1 MVITSLKL
9 RLFARAELEVERPG
23 SCGYLAKSSER
34 QKSSISQK
42 IVTISMQNSKGEGF
56 GNQTVDLI
64 YHIPNE
70 FCFLFRRTHVKLPY
84 MVPRPCDL
92 RSVTG
97 GADCSALEESERL
110 LPTPVGNRCDGVI
123 EAQGSRLEGV
133 IYKQASCGR
142 HVITGI
148 ISIHPSAKEPVR
160 SKLVVDPA

>member
-70 FCFLFRRTHVKLPY
+70 FCFLFRRTHVIYLHA
-84 MVPRPCDL
+84 
-92 RSVTG
+92 G
-97 GADCSALEESERL
+97 FGAVEIRRYHHLARNFRD
-110 LPTPVGNRCDGVI
+110 I
-123 EAQGSRLEGV
+123 
-133 IYKQASCGR
+133 
-142 HVITGI
+142 
-148 ISIHPSAKEPVR
+148 
-160 SKLVVDPA
+160 

>member
-70 FCFLFRRTHVKLPY
+70 FCFLFRRTHV
-84 MVPRPCDL
+84 MNSESRPD
-92 RSVTG
+92 G
-97 GADCSALEESERL
+97 PINPKGWSAI
-110 LPTPVGNRCDGVI
+110 N
-123 EAQGSRLEGV
+123 
-133 IYKQASCGR
+133 
-142 HVITGI
+142 
-148 ISIHPSAKEPVR
+148 
-160 SKLVVDPA
+160 

>member
-70 FCFLFRRTHVKLPY
+70 FCFLFRRTHVRYKHAPDKVAEHLAIRGSFHQQGRPEAA
-84 MVPRPCDL
+84 MVQRRQHRQVLAIVL
-92 RSVTG
+92 RHGTDH
-97 GADCSALEESERL
+97 A
-110 LPTPVGNRCDGVI
+110 
-123 EAQGSRLEGV
+123 
-133 IYKQASCGR
+133 
-142 HVITGI
+142 
-148 ISIHPSAKEPVR
+148 HPARRAPVR
-160 SKLVVDPA
+160 ARQC

>member
-70 FCFLFRRTHVKLPY
+70 FCFLFRRTHVKHSCTLLVIFGPKSFHQSTLL
-84 MVPRPCDL
+84 MLGRPQKHVTDL
-92 RSVTG
+92 VRQCIAQHSME
-97 GADCSALEESERL
+97 CSKCTATHSLHAVHIEGNLHTPLRTRQCIPERL
-110 LPTPVGNRCDGVI
+110 RRKTVRCM
-123 EAQGSRLEGV
+123 
-133 IYKQASCGR
+133 
-142 HVITGI
+142 
-148 ISIHPSAKEPVR
+148 
-160 SKLVVDPA
+160 